1 MQHDTW
7 NRGTHAHIILLSPLA
22 LFCTITVSCWTAN
35 KKETQFKCCTHRLL
49 VVQAINIMSLGVDFE
64 ITQVVDSNVGI
75 HSKIPK

>member
-1 MQHDTW
+1 MLQYCTAICVLAY
-7 NRGTHAHIILLSPLA
+7 TH
-22 LFCTITVSCWTAN
+22 TM
-35 KKETQFKCCTHRLL
+35 LL

>member
-1 MQHDTW
+1 MSTCNKWSPTVLHNSGLDVCW
-7 NRGTHAHIILLSPLA
+7 AIHTHMLP
-22 LFCTITVSCWTAN
+22 
-35 KKETQFKCCTHRLL
+35 